1 MLSIDLTLPIV
12 TVMFLVFAVLM
23 NQVFFKPVTATLAA
37 RKDHIKALHDAATAA
52 LEEAKGLQ
60 ADYASRLAVSQGQ
73 AHDAIQA
80 ALLESEQ
87 RRQALLESVKAEVA
101 KDIASARASIRQER
115 DQAVAALSGEVG
127 AFSETIKRKVLVG
140 APALSSTGG
149 HE

>member
-1 MLSIDLTLPIV
+1 MLSIDLTRPIV

-73 AHDAIQA
+73 AQEAIQA
-80 ALLESEQ
+80 ALKESEQ
-87 RRQALLESVKAEVA
+87 RRQAHRLMEAGVPRLWIPSVRDFVRVEEIPITGTGKI
-101 KDIASARASIRQER
+101 DLRALRELAQNQPVS
-115 DQAVAALSGEVG
+115 
-127 AFSETIKRKVLVG
+127 
-140 APALSSTGG
+140 
-149 HE
+149 